1 MATGKSPVAETQKG
15 NVPDA
20 TDSGQDDWF
29 AVRASVVKPALA
41 VLARLLAR
49 QAAAEAVEQH
59 EHETHSNTPASPD
72 GR

>member
-1 MATGKSPVAETQKG
+1 MATGKSPVAET
-15 NVPDA
+15 NVPGE
-20 TDSGQDDWF
+20 TDSGQEDRF

-59 EHETHSNTPASPD
+59 EHKTHPNRRASPD

>member
-1 MATGKSPVAETQKG
+1 MATGKSPVAETNAPGK
-15 NVPDA
+15 
-20 TDSGQDDWF
+20 TDSGQDDRF
-29 AVRASVVKPALA
+29 AVRASVVKPGLA

-59 EHETHSNTPASPD
+59 EHKTHPNRRASPD